1 MLAPIL
7 FLAYISNIGEDTL
20 VYVGDTE
27 VKNGV
32 KTWWKRVKKFGQ
44 GSPPPLFGQC
54 PKENILFF
62 KEVFPKIQQQ
72 LISAT
77 RQKFS
82 REYIADIHLIFFY
95 FQRNIHHSFIK
106 LLMDHI

>member
-32 KTWWKRVKKFGQ
+32 KTWWKKGQ
-44 GSPPPLFGQC
+44 EIRAGVPPPPFRSM
-54 PKENILFF
+54 PERKHFFYILHCCHLS
-62 KEVFPKIQQQ
+62 KYGEAYMESMDINKKIKKLCWNF
-72 LISAT
+72 LISQGTETCPAT
-77 RQKFS
+77 IQTQDMR
-82 REYIADIHLIFFY
+82 
-95 FQRNIHHSFIK
+95 
-106 LLMDHI
+106 